1 MSTNN
6 LTIGFCRFQ
15 ENPLSSLPDI
25 TMQEGCCCASCV
37 FDQSVKR
44 KKSNMPMDTLRPRIV
59 SLLPSITEVLCEL
72 GLSEHIVG
80 ITHECDYPADL
91 MNSGRAKVVTTS
103 DINPRTM
110 SQAEIHEAVCGSL
123 KNGQS
128 LYGMKKEVLQ
138 SVRPDFIFTQSLCD
152 VCAVSYPVVLDTCA
166 KLLGGGV
173 IKNDDGS
180 CPIPKTTESADGG
193 TLNPKVISLE
203 PENLEDCLKTF
214 HVAAKA
220 IGSPELIAKADEV
233 TSRMENA
240 FNRIR
245 DVVRGRPK
253 PKVAFIEW
261 REYAA

>member
-1 MSTNN
+1 MET
-6 LTIGFCRFQ
+6 
-15 ENPLSSLPDI
+15 P
-25 TMQEGCCCASCV
+25 
-37 FDQSVKR
+37 
-44 KKSNMPMDTLRPRIV
+44 RPRIV

-72 GLSEHIVG
+72 GLSDNIVG
-80 ITHECDYPADL
+80 ITHCCDYPPGL
-91 MNSGRAKVVTTS
+91 INSGRAKVVTTS
-103 DINPRTM
+103 DVDPRTM
-110 SQAEIHEAVCGSL
+110 SQAEIHETVCGSL

-138 SVRPDFIFTQSLCD
+138 SVRPEFVFTQSLCD

-166 KLLGGGV
+166 KLLGGGM

-180 CPIPKTTESADGG
+180 CPLPSVSKSAGDA

-220 IGSPELIAKADEV
+220 IGSPGLIAKANEI
-233 TSRMENA
+233 TSRMDSA
-240 FNRIR
+240 FNKIR
-245 DVVRGRPK
+245 ETVKDRPR

-261 REYAA
+261 RE